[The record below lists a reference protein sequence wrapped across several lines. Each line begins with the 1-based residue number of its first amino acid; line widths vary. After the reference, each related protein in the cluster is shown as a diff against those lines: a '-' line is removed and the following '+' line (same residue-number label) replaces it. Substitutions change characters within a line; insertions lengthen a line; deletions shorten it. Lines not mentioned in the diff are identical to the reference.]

1 MKRIFTFA
9 AAMLLCLSVSA
20 QQGQATVDGI
30 VWNYEV
36 ISTTTC
42 KVGIGDGD
50 KNPPTSAID
59 ESTTGSVTVPE
70 SLDGYMVVEINES
83 AFKGCQI
90 SSIIVPN
97 TVTKIGDEAFKRCH
111 SLTTL
116 ELGSGITSVG
126 EDALTQC
133 ENLTDVTIFATTPP
147 TVEDEKLFPVD
158 TNHPENTPFNA
169 KLHVPAG
176 CKAAYAAAGGWK
188 EFTQCKGIYE
198 DAPTSIDHVKQTT
211 TSRTERYMLD
221 GRRANGEKGI
231 NIIRM
236 DDGTTKKVVVK

>member
-9 AAMLLCLSVSA
+9 VAMLLFLSVSA

-42 KVGIGDGD
+42 KVGIGDGE
-50 KNPPTSAID
+50 KNPPVSAID
-59 ESTTGSVTVPE
+59 QSITGSVAIPE
-70 SLDGYMVVEINES
+70 SIEGYKVVEINKS
-83 AFKGCQI
+83 AFKGCQV

-116 ELGSGITSVG
+116 ELGSGVTSVG
-126 EDALTQC
+126 EDALQQC
-133 ENLTDVTIFATTPP
+133 ENLTDVTIFATNPP
-147 TVEDEKLFPVD
+147 MVEDQKLFPVD
-158 TNHPENTPFNA
+158 TKHPENTPFNA

-188 EFTQCKGIYE
+188 DFTQCKGIYE
-198 DAPTSIDHVKQTT
+198 DASTSISSVKSAVSTVE
-211 TSRTERYMLD
+211 ERYTLD
-221 GRRANGEKGI
+221 GRRTNGAKGI

-236 DDGTTKKVVVK
+236 SNGNTKKVLVE